1 MKLLIYL
8 TLVFILSFGCGTLA
22 QPQQYKTHTVEKG
35 ETVYSIAK
43 KYNTTEAAIYQ
54 LNPDAKNG
62 VGVNSVLIIPSESTI
77 NEADIIFKFHRVKRR
92 ETLFGISQLYNLQ
105 IDEIKKYNKELYS
118 RELKKGERIRIP
130 IGIKE
135 SATAVI
141 SETNTNNTSA
151 THIVLPKE
159 TKFGI
164 ARKYGITMAE
174 LSTMNP
180 TMGESLQIGAVL
192 KVPNVSVLETAT
204 IEDEKFDFY
213 EVKPKEGFYRLKVNL
228 GLSEEEIIALNPYA
242 KDGLKDGMILKI
254 PKSSDEVIFENTTV
268 VNLESY
274 INNKTKKRI
283 ALMLPFRINR
293 SVKDSLNTNTEL
305 LKGDATLRIALDF
318 YSGVLMAT
326 EFAKDRGIS
335 IEMDV
340 YDTEASETKV
350 SSIIA
355 NNDFDKVDAVIG
367 PLLRINV
374 EKAASELR
382 DTDTPVFSPLSNK
395 EVKISSNLFQTLPT
409 DEMLY
414 QAMLTYLKEHAPGK
428 NFVLISDAKKYA
440 SKQAI
445 LAALPQVKTIAPREK
460 GFLYASDIQG
470 KIDALLENWII
481 LESEDP
487 IVLSNVVGLLNGMP
501 EEYKIRLFTLDK
513 NAGYDYNDISNVHL
527 AKLDFTFP
535 SVNKSYN
542 YKDKSPFVTSYK
554 NKYGVLPNRY
564 AVRGFDVTYDVLLR
578 LASAE
583 DVYDA
588 ANKDMVTEYI
598 ENKFHYRKKLLSG
611 YQNNAVYIIKYNA
624 ELQFEE
630 VK

>member
-1 MKLLIYL
+1 MKLLIYVSL
-8 TLVFILSFGCGTLA
+8 ICFLSFGHSALA
-22 QPQQYKTHTVEKG
+22 QPQQYKTHTVTKG

-43 KYNTTEAAIYQ
+43 MYHTTEAAIYQ
-54 LNPDAKNG
+54 LNPDARNG
-62 VGVNSVLIIPSESTI
+62 VGVNAVLIIPTSTTI
-77 NEADIIFKFHRVKRR
+77 NEADIIFKLHRVKRR

-105 IDEIKKYNKELYS
+105 IDDLKKYNKELYS

-130 IGIKE
+130 MGVKE
-135 SATAVI
+135 SVADAI
-141 SETNTNNTSA
+141 AETNTTNTSA
-151 THIVLPKE
+151 THTVLPKE

-164 ARKYGITMAE
+164 ARKYGISMAE
-174 LSTMNP
+174 LSAMNP
-180 TMGESLQIGAVL
+180 SIGEGLQIGAVL
-192 KVPNVSVLETAT
+192 NVPNVSVLESAT
-204 IEDEKFDFY
+204 IEDEKYDFY
-213 EVKPKEGFYRLKVNL
+213 EVKPKEGFYRLKVKL

-254 PKSSDEVIFENTTV
+254 PKDSDEIDIENATV
-268 VNLESY
+268 VNLENY
-274 INNKTKKRI
+274 INNKTKKKI

-293 SVKDSLNTNTEL
+293 SVNDSLNTDL

-326 EFAKDRGIS
+326 EFAKDHGIS
-335 IEMDV
+335 VELTV

-350 SSIIA
+350 SSIIDK
-355 NNDFDKVDAVIG
+355 NDFDNIDAVIG
-367 PLLRINV
+367 PLLRKNV

-382 DTDTPVFSPLSNK
+382 STDTPVFSPLSNK

-409 DEMLY
+409 DEML
-414 QAMLTYLKEHAPGK
+414 QEAMLSYLKSHAQGK
-428 NFVLISDAKKYA
+428 NIVLISDAKKHA

-445 LAALPQVKTIAPREK
+445 LAALTNVKTLSPREK
-460 GFLYASDIQG
+460 GFLYATDIQA
-470 KIDALLENWII
+470 KMDALVENWII

-501 EEYKIRLFTLDK
+501 ENYTIRLFTLDK
-513 NAGYDYNDISNVHL
+513 NTGFDYNDVSNVHL
-527 AKLDFTFP
+527 AKLGFTFP

-542 YKDKSPFVTSYK
+542 YKEKSPFITSYK

-588 ANKDMVTEYI
+588 TKNDVVTEYI
-598 ENKFHYRKKLLSG
+598 ENKFHYIKKLFSG

-630 VK
+630 VR